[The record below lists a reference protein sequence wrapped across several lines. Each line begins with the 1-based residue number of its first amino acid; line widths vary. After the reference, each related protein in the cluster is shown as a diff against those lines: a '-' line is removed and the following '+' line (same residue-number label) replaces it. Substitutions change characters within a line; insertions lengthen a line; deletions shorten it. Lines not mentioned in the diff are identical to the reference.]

1 MATAEQTV
9 IAVLNATNKRYPV
22 EIVETEDG
30 LSGYI
35 RYSDGWLEQYGKITK
50 GDSTFPITFLVEFR
64 DIYYTFNLSYMNNNS
79 GEWGSWA
86 HRERT
91 NTRKTTGVTVYT
103 NSDAANGIAGCW
115 EAKGYGSA
123 N

>member
-1 MATAEQTV
+1 MATAEQIV
-9 IAVLNATNKRYPV
+9 IAVLDATNKRYPV
-22 EIVETEDG
+22 EIFETEDG
-30 LSGYI
+30 LSGYT

-50 GDSTFPITFLVEFR
+50 SDSTFPITFLVEFR
-64 DIYYTFNLSYMNNNS
+64 DEKYTLNLSYMNSDS
-79 GEWGSWA
+79 GQYGSWA
-86 HRERT
+86 HREIT

-103 NSDAANGIAGCW
+103 NSIASKGIAGCW